1 MNRLAGKRAF
11 LTAAGQGIGKA
22 AALAFS
28 REGASVVATD
38 INQDLLDTLKNE
50 SSNLE
55 CYQLDVRDKEAI
67 EKAAHYTGKVD
78 VLLNCVGYVHDGTIL
93 QCDEDDWRNTIDL
106 NITSMFHTIKSFLP
120 AMLAAGQGSIINIS
134 SVASSIKGFPNR
146 FAYGASKAAVIGLT
160 KSIAVDFV
168 KQGIRCNAICP
179 GTIHSPSLV
188 ERIASRGDFERT
200 FASFVER
207 QPMGRLGK
215 PEEVAELAVY
225 LASDESAF
233 TTGAVHIIDGG
244 CCI

>member
-1 MNRLAGKRAF
+1 MNRLAGKKAF

-22 AALAFS
+22 TALAFS

-38 INQDLLDTLKNE
+38 MNQDLLDTLKNE

-55 CYQLDVRDKEAI
+55 CYQLDVRDKGAI
-67 EKAAHYTGKVD
+67 EKAAHYAGKVD
-78 VLLNCVGYVHDGTIL
+78 VLLNCVGYVHDGTVL
-93 QCDEDDWRNTIDL
+93 ECDEDDWRNTIDL
-106 NITSMFHTIKSFLP
+106 NITSMFRTIKSFLP
-120 AMLAAGQGSIINIS
+120 AMLSAGQGSIINIS

-160 KSIAVDFV
+160 KSVAVDFV

-179 GTIHSPSLV
+179 GTINSPSLV
-188 ERIASRGDFERT
+188 DRIASRGDFERT
-200 FASFVER
+200 LASFVER